1 MKIATLIVL
10 AIVASACTLPEATG
24 PEDPA
29 NSVFALEVG
38 DCFIAPVA
46 AEIDTIARY
55 ECTEPHDDEVY
66 AIFDV
71 KVESFNFGEIGAIAD
86 KTCIGRFEDYVGIPY
101 EDSIYEY
108 SWLAPTAQSW
118 DEGDRA
124 VTCIAYQVNKRL
136 TESVL
141 GSAR

>member
-1 MKIATLIVL
+1 
-10 AIVASACTLPEATG
+10 
-24 PEDPA
+24 
-29 NSVFALEVG
+29 VG

-55 ECTEPHDDEVY
+55 ECTEAHDDEVY

-71 KVESFNFGEIGAIAD
+71 KVEFFDFGAIGAIAD
-86 KTCIGRFEDYVGIPY
+86 ETCIDRFEEYVGIPY
-101 EDSIYEY
+101 EDSIYEF

-136 TESVL
+136 TESVRD
-141 GSAR
+141 SAR